1 MEGRWVTF
9 RRSWGDRALTFVSIP
24 RPSRCRWP
32 LFSRPRVQRS
42 SGCLDLGDSKILVL
56 TRGRVVITVVL
67 QTEEREILRDAI
79 SPSPVEM
86 SDLALLHCRVSVQM
100 KADRTSPATL
110 R

>member
-1 MEGRWVTF
+1 MSSILAQAQAAPPSPKSGSERNHLMPKFLVEATYTAEGHK
-9 RRSWGDRALTFVSIP
+9 G
-24 RPSRCRWP
+24 
-32 LFSRPRVQRS
+32 
-42 SGCLDLGDSKILVL
+42 LGDSKILVL